1 MHSLIFINN
10 EGRDFLKSLLGSVTE
25 LSKFFMSQVIKPGDY
40 VIDATAGNGY
50 DTLFLAN
57 LVLDKGK
64 VFSFD
69 IQKQAIESTRNLLM
83 KEGILYRVTLYH
95 MNHIYIKEY
104 VHDKIKGAMFN
115 LGYLPGG
122 DHSITTKGHSTIT
135 ALKQVLELL
144 LSGGLVSICLYYGH
158 LEGRKELKEVL
169 SFIQTLDYKVYN
181 VVKIDPYNKIH
192 HPPKLVIIEKR

>member
-1 MHSLIFINN
+1 MNPLF
-10 EGRDFLKSLLGSVTE
+10 GSVTE
-25 LSKFFMSQVIKPGDY
+25 LSKFFMSQVIRPGDY

-69 IQKQAIESTRNLLM
+69 IQKQAIESTKNQLI
-83 KEGILYRVTLYH
+83 KAEILHRVELYH
-95 MNHIYIKEY
+95 RNHIYIKEY

-115 LGYLPGG
+115 LGYLPNS

-158 LEGRKELKEVL
+158 LEGKKELEEVL
-169 SFIQTLDYKVYN
+169 SFIQTLDYKLYN
-181 VVKIDPYNKIH
+181 VVKIDYYNKIH
-192 HPPKLVIIEKR
+192 NPPKLVIIEKR